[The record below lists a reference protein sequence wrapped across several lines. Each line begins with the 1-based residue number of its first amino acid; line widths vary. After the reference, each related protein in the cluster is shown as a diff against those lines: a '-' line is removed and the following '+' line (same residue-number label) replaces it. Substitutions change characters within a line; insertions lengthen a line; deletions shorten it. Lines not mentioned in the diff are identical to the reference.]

1 MAELKALWQRAEEAL
16 GKAELRRL
24 FRAWVNGVIRKAR
37 IRESNKDASALERE
51 DCERI
56 IADLNRRSGCRYQ
69 VTDGALHLVRKLLK
83 QGYGVDDFMRVHEV
97 KSLQWKGNVKMEH
110 CLRPSTLYRAKHF
123 DEYLGEWWKLENGR
137 RSKAKTAPT
146 QKAEMA
152 KVERDALVDELM
164 GRGWAEHE
172 SWHDFM
178 MWTLRFPDR
187 AALEGYEM
195 PARLRQMREAMS
207 VVRLLEGRVD
217 WAEKEYQEIKER
229 MRVQS

>member
-69 VTDGALHLVRKLLK
+69 VTDGA
-83 QGYGVDDFMRVHEV
+83 
-97 KSLQWKGNVKMEH
+97 
-110 CLRPSTLYRAKHF
+110 
-123 DEYLGEWWKLENGR
+123 
-137 RSKAKTAPT
+137 
-146 QKAEMA
+146 
-152 KVERDALVDELM
+152 
-164 GRGWAEHE
+164 
-172 SWHDFM
+172 
-178 MWTLRFPDR
+178 
-187 AALEGYEM
+187 ALEVYEM